1 MEIEKGRIINNFFG
15 EGKKRY
21 SIPVYQRNYEWS
33 TEQCRQLFC
42 DIVEATQWDREHF
55 IGSIVLA
62 FLGKKNQIDLFIII
76 DGQQRLTTL
85 YVFIAALLN
94 QATTDKDRKTLSEW
108 LFNIDKYKSFE
119 GDDQRKLKL
128 KAIKSDN
135 EQLQHLMRNEFELM
149 DKAGGIYRNYKSFES
164 WIHDYVEKSASGIA
178 ELSEGLDNLVCGMI
192 TLGEGDDNA
201 QEIFERINSTG
212 VPLRLSDKIR
222 NFVLMTDANQ
232 EALYNDYWLKMEG
245 LFPAGD
251 REEMD
256 QFLLDYLNFKMDD
269 FARESTA
276 YTGFKKLYC
285 DRRYDNGTMLNDL
298 LHYAYQYHLFRGFE
312 TILPQGTPDYI
323 REAEDKRNGLTQV
336 LSDLKALKQTTVYLF
351 LFHVMDDFKQGVI
364 SLETV
369 KKVCEL
375 LLNYSVRRLICEIGS
390 NSLRGLYKTLYERV
404 FIKAENKEKYAD
416 AVASFLN
423 QLTSK
428 NAMPTDAEFMRALKE
443 NNLYRKNALCKYLLI
458 RVENQGKET
467 ISVDASQLTIEHIMP
482 QNKDLSPVWRQMLGE
497 DWRNV
502 HEKYLHTL
510 GNLTLTGYNSELGDS
525 SFLQKLDKLS
535 KAKTHVVRLNQ
546 GLQGLSKWNKNSIT
560 KRADF
565 LAGEIL
571 KIFPLIRPEDFMNFV
586 DSRYSIY
593 TAENPENA
601 TYKFVNY
608 YELLGERVR
617 VDSFSDM
624 VRSVAEHLYHINEEI
639 IKHMAR
645 TNEKFGGWR
654 FPAVTYDH
662 ALLKKGKRLYADS
675 DIYVC
680 CTGFDAKTCL
690 FFIQQML
697 KRYNLDLATD
707 FSYSARNWASVE
719 ASKAEETSST

>member
-33 TEQCRQLFC
+33 AEQCRQLFC
-42 DIVEATQWDREHF
+42 DIVEATQRDREHF

-62 FLGKKNQIDLFIII
+62 FLGKKNQIDQFIII

-94 QATTDKDRKTLSEW
+94 QATTDKERKTLSEW
-108 LFNIDKYKSFE
+108 LFNIDKYKNFE
-119 GDDQRKLKL
+119 GDNQRKLKL

-164 WIHDYVEKSASGIA
+164 WIHDYVEKSESGIA

-192 TLGEGDDNA
+192 TL
-201 QEIFERINSTG
+201 
-212 VPLRLSDKIR
+212 
-222 NFVLMTDANQ
+222 
-232 EALYNDYWLKMEG
+232 
-245 LFPAGD
+245 GD

-285 DRRYDNGTMLNDL
+285 DRRYDNETMLKDL

-502 HEKYLHTL
+502 YEKYLHTL

-525 SFLQKLDKLS
+525 SFLRKLDKLS
-535 KAKTHVVRLNQ
+535 KEKTHVVRLNQ
-546 GLQGLSKWNKNSIT
+546 GLQGLSEWNINSIT

-624 VRSVAEHLYHINEEI
+624 VRSVAEHLYYRDKTI
-639 IKHMAR
+639 IEHMAR
-645 TNEKFGGWR
+645 TNEKFGGWK

-662 ALLKKGKRLYADS
+662 TLLKKGKRLYADS

-680 CTGFDAKTCL
+680 CTGFDAKTCI
-690 FFIQQML
+690 FFIQKML